1 MPRTLADAAA
11 LAADPAARAGDLH
24 RLVGIVFDRPGGAD
38 LPVAAQS
45 EYDAAILQVVRDEE
59 GLTDLP
65 IVTKVDIG
73 HTDPMWTVPQGARR
87 RSDPTASALT
97 FLEPAIG

>member
-1 MPRTLADAAA
+1 MPHTLADAAA

-24 RLVGIVFDRPGGAD
+24 RLAGIVFDRPGGAD

-65 IVTKVDIG
+65 IVTKVDTAIPTRCG
-73 HTDPMWTVPQGARR
+73 PCRRGPAGAATRR
-87 RSDPTASALT
+87 HRR
-97 FLEPAIG
+97 